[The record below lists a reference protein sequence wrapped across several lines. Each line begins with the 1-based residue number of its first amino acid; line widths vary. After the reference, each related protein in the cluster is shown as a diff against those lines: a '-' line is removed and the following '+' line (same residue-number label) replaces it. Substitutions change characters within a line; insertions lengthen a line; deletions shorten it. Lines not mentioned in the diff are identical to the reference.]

1 VFPGRILVLF
11 TCALAIGCRSGPS
24 PTIDPDLAARVPAP
38 ATILA
43 GVNLETVRASP
54 LRKQLPSAAAA
65 FIDSLNGARRVLLA
79 SDNSNYLVLT
89 QGAAPAGATSLGHE
103 AAAMGSPEWVQ
114 AASHSTAIANG
125 LLVRAE
131 PLASGADIW
140 VAVVGGAKLPLT
152 GNGENINGLI
162 QTTEYSVLTIRLADR
177 VELALTGVCRDAES
191 GRRLEETVRAMIT
204 LGAAG
209 TAKQPAISALLHQI
223 RLTRDD
229 RTVHLTLTVPIEQME
244 TLLKLFG
251 YSG

>member
-1 VFPGRILVLF
+1 MFPGRILVLCI
-11 TCALAIGCRSGPS
+11 CAFAIGCSSGPS
-24 PTIDPDLAARVPAP
+24 PTIDRELAARAPAT

-43 GVNLETVRASP
+43 GVNLETVRSSP
-54 LRKQLPSAAAA
+54 LRKQLPPAAAA
-65 FIDSLNGARRVLLA
+65 FLESLNGARRVLFA

-89 QGAAPAGATSLGHE
+89 RGALPAGATSLGPD
-103 AAAMGSPEWVQ
+103 AAAMGSPEWVR
-114 AASHSTAIANG
+114 AAAHSTTISNG

-140 VAVVGGAKLPLT
+140 VAVVGGVKLPLT
-152 GNGENINGLI
+152 GNGENLSGLI
-162 QTTEYSVLTIRLADR
+162 QTTEYSVLTVRLSDS

-209 TAKQPAISALLHQI
+209 TAKQPAISGLLRQI

-229 RTVHLTLTVPIEQME
+229 RTVHVTLTVPIEQMG
-244 TLLKLFG
+244 TVLKLFAIG
-251 YSG
+251 